1 MHVILMGPQG
11 SGKGTQSERVRTR
24 LNLGSIA
31 TGELFR
37 AAIKGGRSSVRKF
50 KPSTIAGNW
59 SRMT

>member
-11 SGKGTQSERVRTR
+11 PGKERRASVCER

-37 AAIKGGRSSVRKF
+37 AAIKGGLTSVKKY